1 MIIVADS
8 SPLITLA
15 LIDKLEILELLF
27 KEVIISEAV
36 YEEISKKDKPK
47 SVKLGEYFK
56 NNVKIVNNKI
66 AVNILKQDID
76 LGEAESIILALELK
90 IEDILI
96 DDLKGRKYAKIEGLK
111 IIGSMGLLIE
121 AKKRGF
127 IQEIKPLIEILVKN
141 DIRLGEALIEQV
153 LKIANEK

>member
-1 MIIVADS
+1 MIIIADS

-15 LIDKLEILELLF
+15 LINKLEILELLF

-47 SVKLGEYFK
+47 SAKLREYFK
-56 NNVKIVNNKI
+56 NSIKTVNNKI

-76 LGEAESIILALELK
+76 LGEAESIVLALELK

-111 IIGSMGLLIE
+111 IIGSMGLLLE
-121 AKKRGF
+121 AKRRGF
-127 IQEIKPLIEILVKN
+127 ITEIKPLIEILIKN
-141 DIRLGEALIEQV
+141 NIRLGDALIEKV
-153 LKIANEK
+153 LKIANEN

>member
-1 MIIVADS
+1 MIIIADS

-27 KEVIISEAV
+27 KEVIISEGV
-36 YEEISKKDKPK
+36 YEEIIKKDKPK
-47 SVKLGEYFK
+47 STKLKEYFK
-56 NNVKIVNNKI
+56 NNVKTVSNII

-76 LGEAESIILALELK
+76 LGEAESIVLALELK

-111 IIGSMGLLIE
+111 IIGSMGLLLE
-121 AKKRGF
+121 AKRRGF
-127 IQEIKPLIEILVKN
+127 IKEIKPLLEILIKN
-141 DIRLGEALIEQV
+141 NIRLGDALIEQV
-153 LKIANEK
+153 LKTANEI